1 MNGRR
6 GLNHR
11 RRWWQTTQ
19 RGRLHWMGRSG
30 VGKRFSRD
38 AIYAS
43 NGGEQ
48 YFATNTERLPNES
61 SAEIA
66 REAKEGTEERIRDIS
81 R

>member
-1 MNGRR
+1 
-6 GLNHR
+6 
-11 RRWWQTTQ
+11 
-19 RGRLHWMGRSG
+19 MGE
-30 VGKRFSRD
+30 GKRFSRD